1 MVIFYDWGD
10 RVQERCHSPN
20 AIYINDLYL
29 SKGSGM
35 SAFNTWD
42 VRIYKITTQCL
53 ILARS
58 FVIWSNKIQ
67 IYEKIFPDRRP
78 GNLYHHFQLGY
89 VFHDI
94 IMAGFFKAQIGPIQ
108 RETYII
114 P

>member
-1 MVIFYDWGD
+1 
-10 RVQERCHSPN
+10 
-20 AIYINDLYL
+20 
-29 SKGSGM
+29 M

-114 P
+114 PLIALAFVLYIIFQAYLLPIYFEYTSRKYHWG